1 MARNIAQ
8 DTLAVGNALTS
19 VRIDNMILNLA
30 KGIAWGQ
37 YELDKVGV
45 DITKMMGAPG
55 TVAIGGE
62 QLSMLEAGFIPS
74 FYHFVDT
81 ILELKMEV
89 NIREETSTSL
99 GTKSA
104 TSGSS
109 EFGTSGEV
117 SMKSKASGG
126 VNAGAFNASSSFEV
140 GMKAGWSSKSTAAYS
155 SSVDASHAQKFSQ
168 DLSASSLMRTKL
180 VPVPPPE
187 LLVER
192 IKIMLEKLRKEA
204 EEGEEKSEAKALENL
219 GEPLFSISGLT
230 DFTEMSLDN
239 PDDVLVDTI
248 YEKFK
253 QETDYLLLKKMTISQ
268 KSGSEGIADGKS
280 IKKWIVKDRAENK
293 YILTCEYIEA
303 SEGVDYKA
311 PERIDVYSGGQSQKD
326 LFDFGELLDMPV

>member
-19 VRIDNMILNLA
+19 VRIDQMILNLA

-55 TVAIGGE
+55 TVSIGGE

-89 NIREETSTSL
+89 KIREESSTSTSL
-99 GTKSA
+99 STSTSA
-104 TSGSS
+104 STETEVYAEASGS
-109 EFGTSGEV
+109 V
-117 SMKSKASGG
+117 SGG
-126 VNAGAFNASSSFEV
+126 IGFASVEAGF
-140 GMKAGWSSKSTAAYS
+140 KAGFSAKSTAAYS
-155 SSVDASHAQKFSQ
+155 TALDSKHAQSFSQ

-192 IKIMLEKLRKEA
+192 IKILLEKLRKEA

-219 GEPLFSISGLT
+219 GTKLFGITGLT
-230 DFTEMSLDN
+230 NFTSDSLNSPTDELK
-239 PDDVLVDTI
+239 DEI
-248 YEKFK
+248 YKAFK
-253 QETDYLLLKKMTISQ
+253 DQTDYLLLKKMDITA
-268 KSGSEGIADGKS
+268 KGEAVDGEFTAG
-280 IKKWIVKDRAENK
+280 KWIVKDRAENK
-293 YILTCEYIEA
+293 YILVCKYK
-303 SEGVDYKA
+303 EGVE
-311 PERIDVYSGGQSQKD
+311 PTEIEVYSGGDTQQS
-326 LFDFGELLDMPV
+326 LFDFGELLDMPQEQ